1 MDIETIIFLVICGI
15 SIAGSL
21 LSAKN
26 KAKEQKNDASYEA
39 KLKPN
44 PYANLLADLKAHEKA
59 QQREHEE
66 AQHRAH
72 AKAKKRTAPV
82 APTVPQAATASVPQA
97 SELYSLPEEGIRVTK
112 SKTKIEETPQQ
123 RSGLHDKEN
132 LKRAIIFGQILEPK
146 F

>member
-82 APTVPQAATASVPQA
+82 TPTVSQAATASAPQT
-97 SELYSLPEEGIRVTK
+97 SELCSLPEEGIRVTK
-112 SKTKIEETPQQ
+112 SKTKIEDTPQQ